1 LALRLPFWSD
11 SQFTAVAHRRWRA
24 PSAPYRQ
31 PRASDFKQS
40 RVGFRRLRDYGNA
53 KGVGS
58 ETSTAALPDRR
69 DLIDGFVAEDET
81 VWMRFKVAGTQG
93 GKLYGLP
100 PTGKRI
106 EVPEIGVM
114 RFADGKWK
122 EAWYF
127 ADELGLMPQLN
138 ALHMLEA

>member
-1 LALRLPFWSD
+1 MPDFEIRAVTTTRGKAD
-11 SQFTAVAHRRWRA
+11 SF
-24 PSAPYRQ
+24 
-31 PRASDFKQS
+31 
-40 RVGFRRLRDYGNA
+40 
-53 KGVGS
+53 
-58 ETSTAALPDRR
+58 
-69 DLIDGFVAEDET
+69 IAEVET
-81 VWMRFKVAGTQG
+81 VWMRFRVAVPQG

-127 ADELGLMPQLN
+127 ADERG
-138 ALHMLEA
+138 